1 MKLSECK
8 VGKKVTLTSVTNS
21 TDDFLTYLNHRQLNL
36 NTEIKIT
43 NIEKFDASM
52 TVEFNGKTEI
62 LSKMVCDR
70 LLVEKK

>member
-8 VGKKVTLTSVTNS
+8 VGQKVVLASVTS
-21 TDDFLTYLNHRQLNL
+21 SADDFLTYLNHRNINL
-36 NTEIKIT
+36 NTDVEIT

-52 TVEFNGKTEI
+52 TIRFNGKTET